1 MCTFLVH
8 FLCDKRSKSPSWT
21 FVLRILTLVY
31 FIPLH
36 KKISLCTLQ
45 AETRKIYQ
53 TLLDEE
59 NEFTG
64 LRLAQS
70 MFQSTCTCTIYPIFS
85 ELAHVILHK
94 IRGLPLLFCMQP
106 VVCTFAA
113 SAYSS
118 PYVLTQYYH
127 VIRRRSERLIRVR
140 S

>member
-64 LRLAQS
+64 
-70 MFQSTCTCTIYPIFS
+70 FEIGPKYVS
-85 ELAHVILHK
+85 EYMYMYYI
-94 IRGLPLLFCMQP
+94 
-106 VVCTFAA
+106 
-113 SAYSS
+113 
-118 PYVLTQYYH
+118 PYF
-127 VIRRRSERLIRVR
+127 
-140 S
+140 